1 MILPQNAREKMAF
14 SIAGPSPQT
23 EKRITLECSDLRG
36 CSKSPVRK
44 PDSKDDIM
52 IGSIKERNHS
62 APGLPGPQR
71 TACTVAKGSG
81 HQFQKGR
88 LEVRIGSPHR
98 NTCACMDT
106 VHLNILMSSTTDNR
120 GFCTHMLQ
128 AVVDPTASA
137 SWYFNLIESIS

>member
-1 MILPQNAREKMAF
+1 MILPQNARENMTF

-36 CSKSPVRK
+36 YSESPVRK
-44 PDSKDDIM
+44 PASKDDLTIR
-52 IGSIKERNHS
+52 SIKERNHS
-62 APGLPGPQR
+62 APGPQR
-71 TACTVAKGSG
+71 AACTVANSSG

-106 VHLNILMSSTTDNR
+106 VHLDILMASTTDNR

-128 AVVDPTASA
+128 AAVDPCRELLDV
-137 SWYFNLIESIS
+137 LI